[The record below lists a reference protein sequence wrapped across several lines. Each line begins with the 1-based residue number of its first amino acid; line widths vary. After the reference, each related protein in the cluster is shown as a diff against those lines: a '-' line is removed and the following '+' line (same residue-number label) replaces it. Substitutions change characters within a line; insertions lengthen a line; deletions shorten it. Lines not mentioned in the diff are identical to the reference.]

1 MTELSK
7 SEKEIYDLRREKVE
21 KLKRTESFPT
31 YYKNTSF
38 ISDIHANHQS
48 LDNGEQTDISVAV
61 RGRVLSIRSFG
72 KLTFIDVKDSTG
84 KIQLLASKDDLDEKL
99 EEHIELMDV
108 GDIVG
113 TSGSIMKTK
122 KGELSLKISN
132 LIVLSKSLRTLPEKW
147 HGLKDKETRFR
158 QRYLDL
164 IVNDDAKKTIDTR
177 FKVLKLIREFMV
189 SDGFIEVETPTLQPK
204 AGGAIAKPFV
214 THHNA
219 MSIDMFLRIAP
230 ELYLK
235 RLVVG
240 GFEKVFEIARVFR
253 NEGLSTRHNPE
264 FTMLELYEAYADWD
278 DIMELAENLI
288 EFLAVELTGS
298 STVSYDGKEIDL
310 STPWRRASMIDLI
323 REQTG
328 NEVSLETPINE
339 LRQLCSQHDIE
350 IHSAYGPGKLI
361 LELYEKTV
369 EPNIWNPCFVTEY
382 PKEVS
387 PLSRDHRSK
396 PGFTER
402 FEGIVAGREILNG
415 FSELVDSEEQMERFE
430 DQVEKS
436 KSGDEEAMG
445 IDIDYVRALEFGL
458 PPTGG
463 IGIGIDR
470 LVMMLADVQT
480 IRSVFEDR
488 CLPLHSSASSDISI
502 ILSWGA
508 AKTTTSTL
516 SPNAVKGFLKLCVA
530 SLVTFFIPSPR
541 PSTSP
546 IL

>member
-38 ISDIHANHQS
+38 IIDIHANHQS

-158 QRYLDL
+158 QRYLDF

-189 SDGFIEVETPTLQPK
+189 NDGFVEVETPTLQPK

-235 RLVVG
+235 RLVIG
-240 GFEKVFEIARVFR
+240 GYEKVFEVGKVFR
-253 NEGLSTRHNPE
+253 NEGIDQTHSPE
-264 FTMLELYEAYADWD
+264 FTMMESYEAYTDVNGVMD
-278 DIMELAENLI
+278 MVEKMCEYILSQLNHDLKI
-288 EFLAVELTGS
+288 EFIEKEADFSFPWKRISMFDLVSDHFDVEIKHDSDLKQIKEELLT
-298 STVSYDGKEIDL
+298 KHKIE
-310 STPWRRASMIDLI
+310 
-323 REQTG
+323 
-328 NEVSLETPINE
+328 NES
-339 LRQLCSQHDIE
+339 
-350 IHSAYGPGKLI
+350 
-361 LELYEKTV
+361 
-369 EPNIWNPCFVTEY
+369 
-382 PKEVS
+382 
-387 PLSRDHRSK
+387 
-396 PGFTER
+396 
-402 FEGIVAGREILNG
+402 
-415 FSELVDSEEQMERFE
+415 
-430 DQVEKS
+430 
-436 KSGDEEAMG
+436 
-445 IDIDYVRALEFGL
+445 
-458 PPTGG
+458 
-463 IGIGIDR
+463 
-470 LVMMLADVQT
+470 
-480 IRSVFEDR
+480 
-488 CLPLHSSASSDISI
+488 
-502 ILSWGA
+502 
-508 AKTTTSTL
+508 KTT
-516 SPNAVKGFLKLCVA
+516 GM
-530 SLVTFFIPSPR
+530 LVFQKT
-541 PSTSP
+541 
-546 IL
+546 